1 MGKTSV
7 TDWTE
12 ALPLVKGVHLK
23 FWDADDEGA
32 AISGPMGELI
42 AALEALG
49 FNGYFTSEWGGHEWL
64 DSSVPSATMVAAQK
78 KIFEQI
84 VGTSN

>member
-1 MGKTSV
+1 
-7 TDWTE
+7 
-12 ALPLVKGVHLK
+12 
-23 FWDADDEGA
+23 
-32 AISGPMGELI
+32 MGELI

-64 DSSVPSATMVAAQK
+64 DASVPSATMVAAQK
-78 KIFEQI
+78 KIFEQR

>member
-1 MGKTSV
+1 
-7 TDWTE
+7 
-12 ALPLVKGVHLK
+12 
-23 FWDADDEGA
+23 
-32 AISGPMGELI
+32 MGELI

-64 DSSVPSATMVAAQK
+64 DSSVPSATLVAAQK